1 MEPSPMKTPHI
12 ALFSALLLTAAA
24 VVAVPIVTPI
34 AHAADGG
41 PYRVLRV
48 VKVGG
53 EGGYDYVRADAA
65 NRRLY
70 IPRRGNPPVIDVFD
84 LDTLKQVGAIPNVRA
99 AGAVVDPKSGHGFAS
114 GNPVTMFDAKTLKVI
129 KTIPVESGRDDLM
142 VDDYNDRVY
151 LWSHSPPYGIAIDA
165 VTGNVL
171 GPIDV
176 GGGVE
181 ESVSD
186 GAGHVYAVAFDK
198 TYIAVVD
205 ANTMKVTA
213 HYALL
218 GNDKRAD
225 DECGGLAID
234 RKNHILFAAC
244 KNTKRMMILSADTG
258 RIVTT
263 LPLPDIS
270 TDSEGFNQETMENF
284 SSHGNGTLTVIKE
297 NSPTNFV
304 VEQNVRTIDN
314 GKAMAFD
321 SKTGHVFI
329 TGAEYLPA
337 APDAKRFKGR
347 PARGPMVPGS
357 FSIVEVGK

>member
-1 MEPSPMKTPHI
+1 MRPIAVMCLAAVIAAPII
-12 ALFSALLLTAAA
+12 ALSAY
-24 VVAVPIVTPI
+24 
-34 AHAADGG
+34 AADDG

-48 VKVGG
+48 VKAGG
-53 EGGYDYVRADAA
+53 EGGFDYVRADAV

-70 IPRRGNPPVIDVFD
+70 ITRHGKPPEIDVFD
-84 LDTLKQVGAIPNVRA
+84 LDTLKQVGTIPNISA
-99 AGAVVDPKSGHGFAS
+99 AGAVADPISGHGFAS
-114 GNPVTMFDAKTLKVI
+114 GNPVTMFDLKTLKVI
-129 KTIPVESGRDDLM
+129 KTIAVPSGRDDLL
-142 VDDYNDRVY
+142 VDDYNDRAY
-151 LWSHSPPYGIAIDA
+151 FWSHSMPYGLAIDA
-165 VTGNVL
+165 VTGNMV

-198 TYIAVVD
+198 AYIAVID
-205 ANTMKVTA
+205 ANALNVTA
-213 HYALL
+213 HYPLL
-218 GNDKRAD
+218 GEQKRDD

-234 RKNHILFAAC
+234 RKNRILFAAC
-244 KNTKRMMILSADTG
+244 KNSKIMVILSAETG
-258 RIVTT
+258 KIITT

-284 SSHGNGTLTVIKE
+284 SSHANGTLTVIKE

-304 VEQNVRTIDN
+304 VEQNVKTIDN

-321 SKTGHVFI
+321 SKTGHVFV
-329 TGAEYLPA
+329 TGAEYFPA
-337 APDAKRFKGR
+337 APDAKKFKGR

-357 FSIVEVGK
+357 FSIVELGR

>member
-1 MEPSPMKTPHI
+1 MKTSHL
-12 ALFSALLLTAAA
+12 ALVSALLLSSAAA
-24 VVAVPIVTPI
+24 VVAVPIITLS
-34 AHAADGG
+34 AHAAADG
-41 PYRVLRV
+41 PYHVLRV
-48 VKVGG
+48 AKVGG
-53 EGGYDYVRADAA
+53 EGGFDYVRADAA
-65 NRRLY
+65 DRRLY
-70 IPRRGNPPVIDVFD
+70 ITRRGKPPEIDVFD
-84 LDTLKQVGAIPNVRA
+84 LDTLKLVGVIPNVGG
-99 AGAVVDPKSGHGFAS
+99 AGALADPKSGHGFAS

-129 KTIPVESGRDDLM
+129 KTIPVDSSRDDLL
-142 VDDYNDRVY
+142 VDDYNDRLY
-151 LWSHSPPYGIAIDA
+151 FWSHTPPYGMVIDA

-171 GPIDV
+171 GTIDV

-198 TYIAVVD
+198 GYIAVVD

-213 HYALL
+213 HYPLL
-218 GNDKRAD
+218 GKDMRKD

-234 RKNHILFAAC
+234 RKNRILFAAC
-244 KNTKRMMILSADTG
+244 KNTKIMVILSADTG
-258 RIVTT
+258 KIITT

-270 TDSEGFNQETMENF
+270 TDSEGFNQDTLENF
-284 SSHGNGTLTVIKE
+284 SSHANGTLTVIKE
-297 NSPTNFV
+297 NSPTEFV
-304 VEQNVRTIDN
+304 VEQNVKTIDN

-337 APDAKRFKGR
+337 APDAKKFKGR